1 MEQTVQSSSHQSEH
15 HFLRILL
22 AAHITQIALFSTS
35 DSIDS
40 HQIDEKVITL
50 SSISLEESENLASL
64 INQLR
69 GKADLPDL
77 QTDIEKLYSYVC
89 SVKIRFSHT
98 TLIRFQC
105 LMPFMRCVIIFRQY
119 LDLYNIDYLPAEV
132 LESKKCSFKAIC
144 QVLDLSPSLCSFF
157 DADGS

>member
-1 MEQTVQSSSHQSEH
+1 MEKTVQSSSHQSEH

-40 HQIDEKVITL
+40 HHVFDEKVISL
-50 SSISLEESENLASL
+50 SSISEEESENLASL

-77 QTDIEKLYSYVC
+77 QTDNQKLYSYVC
-89 SVKIRFSHT
+89 SVRTCLFHAS
-98 TLIRFQC
+98 LITFLVSNAFYAVC
-105 LMPFMRCVIIFRQY
+105 
-119 LDLYNIDYLPAEV
+119 DNIPPV
-132 LESKKCSFKAIC
+132 FGF
-144 QVLDLSPSLCSFF
+144 V
-157 DADGS
+157 

>member
-35 DSIDS
+35 DSIEKL
-40 HQIDEKVITL
+40 HQIDENVITL
-50 SSISLEESENLASL
+50 SSISEEESENLASL

-77 QTDIEKLYSYVC
+77 QTDNQKLYSYVC
-89 SVKIRFSHT
+89 SVRA
-98 TLIRFQC
+98 C
-105 LMPFMRCVIIFRQY
+105 LFHAYIIDKLLSTKRSI
-119 LDLYNIDYLPAEV
+119 L
-132 LESKKCSFKAIC
+132 KWGCSFHKY
-144 QVLDLSPSLCSFF
+144 FF
-157 DADGS
+157 KMVYIGVFEYGESISAV